1 MSSIRIQN
9 NKDTLVKVMFGT
21 PSSNFTSYDISLFK
35 KLVLLF
41 AGVAVLAISAHIK
54 VPFYPVP
61 ITMQT
66 LVVMLIGFTYGIR
79 LGSSTVL
86 VYLALG
92 AIGAPVFAGGAGLA
106 YMSGPT
112 GGYLFGFLVA
122 VYLSLIHI

>member
-1 MSSIRIQN
+1 
-9 NKDTLVKVMFGT
+9 MFGT
-21 PSSNFTSYDISLFK
+21 PSSNLTSYNISLFK
-35 KLVLLF
+35 KLVLLV

-92 AIGAPVFAGGAGLA
+92 AIGAPVLRRC
-106 YMSGPT
+106 
-112 GGYLFGFLVA
+112 GFSI
-122 VYLSLIHI
+122 YGRSNWRISLWFPRRSISYRLLHRARLRTYFY